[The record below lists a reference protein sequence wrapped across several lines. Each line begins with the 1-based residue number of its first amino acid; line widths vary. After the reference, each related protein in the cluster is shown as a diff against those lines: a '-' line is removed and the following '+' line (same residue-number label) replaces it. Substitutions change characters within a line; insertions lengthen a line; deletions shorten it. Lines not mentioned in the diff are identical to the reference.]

1 MIEVNY
7 IMCTFYIHVVYSII
21 NFPLFGIHVHVYVGQ
36 YLPTENVKD
45 IIRFCHEEGLMLFT
59 DEVG

>member
-1 MIEVNY
+1 MYFESVSY
-7 IMCTFYIHVVYSII
+7 LKMHTCMCHAQNSLEEISSSFI
-21 NFPLFGIHVHVYVGQ
+21 PLGQ